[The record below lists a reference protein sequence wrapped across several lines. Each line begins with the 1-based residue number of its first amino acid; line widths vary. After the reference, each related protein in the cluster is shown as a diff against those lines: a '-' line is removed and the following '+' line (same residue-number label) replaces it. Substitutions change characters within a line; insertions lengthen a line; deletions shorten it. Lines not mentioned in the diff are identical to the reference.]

1 MRLGSTTA
9 RPRVYSAAPT
19 LVLVHGRRT
28 SDTLVGAFLGG
39 VVMIGSTTGT
49 LADRSVPAAI
59 ALACILIPAWVV
71 VIVRAAQAR
80 VEVSPVGLQIRRVFS
95 TRVVPAADYDGVTW
109 NLTLFPPGASLAIR
123 RTSGR
128 PVSAPSALDL
138 RQDPLKTLDEEV
150 AELGQL
156 IVAAL
161 NGPPPPGGPHPAP

>member
-9 RPRVYSAAPT
+9 RPRVESAEPT

-28 SDTLVGAFLGG
+28 S
-39 VVMIGSTTGT
+39 
-49 LADRSVPAAI
+49 
-59 ALACILIPAWVV
+59 
-71 VIVRAAQAR
+71 
-80 VEVSPVGLQIRRVFS
+80 
-95 TRVVPAADYDGVTW
+95 AADYDGVTW

-156 IVAAL
+156 IVTAL